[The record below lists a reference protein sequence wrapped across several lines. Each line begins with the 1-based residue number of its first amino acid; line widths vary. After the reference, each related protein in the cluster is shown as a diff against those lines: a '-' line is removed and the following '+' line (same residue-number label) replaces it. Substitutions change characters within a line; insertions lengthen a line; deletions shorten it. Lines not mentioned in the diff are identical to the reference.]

1 MKKTIKIILLIILSA
16 FISAILVYLPR
27 ATFAAGPDNNLT
39 LIDPTNPNNYTGQYD
54 SIKYRYR
61 ETTKGDLIPAH
72 GELYF
77 DAMVEHAAYLCA
89 WHGQHFFYW
98 KPVEIKMHIDHFG
111 VSRDEIYYPQTHT
124 VTRQATDHFPD
135 EMISKDNHGVNP
147 QAKVVDNMTKER
159 TVFFEPVSSIYSV
172 YTGKVERTQIRYF
185 MTNGHSDNAQPDD
198 HTYDYASIVLGGP
211 NTYIEVLNN
220 TGLSL
225 SSESYSGYEYYPTK
239 TKDYNAVET
248 ATDEDGNH
256 GVNNAAER
264 RRATIITTGITRF
277 TPTDVHYDKNNAMAF
292 LLADVDDNE
301 GKTPRGSYVNHNF
314 WAHLYDTPT
323 GTSNPHATGS
333 EPPAST
339 AENPDRPKGTENM
352 PNISFDDSWTPTV
365 NPGTDYED
373 AGYLP
378 SGASASDISAAI
390 VANETVLIDVKRYT
404 EILSS
409 GGTLTDE
416 QCQELYNSAAG
427 NLGGKESA
435 EFYAMMAAYRDDKSN
450 IEAINNFLSQISTLT
465 STMEEAIKTLKEAE
479 EPKQNTN
486 DFNQMWADIGE
497 DYSLKVFDRTDQNA
511 VTVEFDTTHQQYIIG
526 PFNIEY
532 IERYT
537 SDFTLAGMAGDPVL
551 RVNING
557 SPTTIKRSEG
567 KWDFFY
573 KGARL
578 VDGVP
583 GVTDGDT
590 TDNSQD
596 ENSVEYGTHAYD
608 DKYGYNAYPHNGEDF
623 YIKLKYLDGLN
634 SLLGLE
640 VYFRYMQAESLWT
653 RCKGEIE
660 KLKFSVTVGY
670 SECHSG
676 SNSEGHHGWC
686 DGGAYDIDGRT
697 HNDSWWEWQAPYEG
711 DHETGY
717 RHWHVE
723 DTPDGEHDMGRT
735 ASPYCDNYTPIPHYS
750 CGHSCGSSCEEDG
763 CDHSCDPDI
772 GCDGYWTYRCDGHD
786 CGDDESKGA
795 KKCAHGFYAGHIESI
810 NLTIYGQFIEAIPIQ
825 DIGTCHWAWR
835 MYYDITFRT
844 SWDIDLTTMLEGDV
858 WLDEVPQ
865 KANSIMEDG
874 TGVWEDAEKNEE
886 HGVENAL
893 VTIKVF
899 KYKDGGADAEYVRDA
914 IMHNPDGTVDNSWPK
929 KTDSNGHYAIS
940 RLEPPAD
947 PAINP
952 LDANAKSNCFYVA
965 EFQYDGQVYE
975 STIFLRNGDGDDTAD
990 DYMSGTKDSRNADNY
1005 KDKSIAVENATERKS
1020 FDAKFTET
1028 FGKDKMS
1035 GAEGGNTTNGQSTS
1049 VDDIKYNGKSQD
1061 DDSAKCEEDKNGATM
1076 IRSEFESAATK
1087 DHKDME
1093 AGWEGTRYYN
1103 DYGLK
1108 SYTYYTGSTE
1118 ATGADKK
1125 EYQIMFPMS
1134 DKGIQYGAGDV
1145 IYTLNNIRPD
1155 GNGVGKTRYINEYML
1170 HINLGLQQRKE
1181 SDISLI
1187 KDLYKMTIVVNEQE
1201 VVQNFNCL
1209 GPTPAGSV
1217 IELNVKDNDDYKTL
1231 KKALEDRRNKP
1242 NQLGLFNSDIAYS
1255 SKSRYSEAIDK
1266 VKKIKENTE
1275 LRVFATYAVRVYNNS
1290 DTNDVTI
1297 NEITDY
1303 YDSTYTLIDDENDEH
1318 DGNGV
1323 LGLSGDGVYTSIVKE
1338 DLERVNKLVA
1348 NKPYY
1353 RVLPTTG
1360 GYEDISWKPTKE
1372 ENLASSAIIRKDDLT
1387 WSTSGEVDGMKK
1399 STTDS
1404 LKNVKLKVNQY
1415 AEIFTTYEI
1424 DNEGFDR
1431 VRASQAIGK
1440 RDNLVGEK
1448 NNVAE
1453 VSNYST
1459 YYNAERDYKDAID
1472 KGYYKPYKNSEQISG
1487 KIDKDSAPDNIPEI
1501 LKESLYE
1508 DDTCRAIPLNIKAE
1522 STERDMYGYV
1532 FEDKKDKDLGK
1543 YELKVG
1549 NGIYDSGEYL
1559 IPNVKVSMFEVISLA
1574 DCNHTLEEKAN
1585 IALNDL
1591 EYYYEIPQDFYNE
1604 GNEVLTGNVPAGVE
1618 GNYHIKGFLPADYVL
1633 RFDYGINS
1641 DDKAN
1646 LYSIDEYGNEI
1657 TESDVPII
1665 KYNGQDYENTS
1676 FLSETTYGTGSAI
1689 NDKYLNLR
1697 TEDMKNVHN
1706 KPGIKA
1712 VTQVDG
1718 SKAYSTARDN
1728 ETRRMV
1734 VNAFSRN
1741 IENDRGE
1748 ILRDRRADDQL
1759 YVDATSM
1766 FAETPIMQIEV
1777 NQPKD
1782 LNEDTNLNSDEKTE
1796 VTKTIDG
1803 RKENFVVNRK
1813 YSIKNINFGLEERAK
1828 TDIRLEQY
1836 IESIFLL
1843 KEDDIIF
1850 SATLKEDGKV
1860 ITEKADN
1867 KGLDKLTYLT
1877 HEEAINSNQQG
1888 FYAISVED
1896 DYLNGLTMNIDYKIK
1911 MINESETDFTG
1922 YLADYDTPAKIIADA
1937 SYSPTTEAYT
1947 RDIEELLD
1955 KENDAGKA
1963 GMATNATLAELFK
1976 IAGRE
1981 QDGAILKELLKNDSL
1996 NSNIKD
2002 TIRPDIVVYGKY
2014 LGTYYYENTLN
2025 ESGKQSIIMQ
2035 YKWADMD
2042 DIPITYNMD
2051 RVVETTV
2058 DQLIDYIDTNASY
2071 ELETQTI
2078 ENCSWDLSGK
2088 LDSNTTE
2095 RRTIKTLNEL
2105 VSESSYRTIDA
2116 QTESGVV
2123 GKSNIYDRKGNALV
2137 TDVTSNIVIARNN
2150 KLTTFTNSSPLSGE
2164 GKSTLSGQDSSYR
2177 ADTYLTKEITKA
2189 WVKYREQEVKAK
2201 DNRALTISL
2210 TPKAYNEADS
2220 KSEMWVMTSKATA
2233 SDTDAN
2239 NMKFDNLVEILV
2251 YSNPTGRRDVY
2262 SVPGNA
2268 MALATQGEATTKNP
2282 NSIEEIGFWKAGY
2295 NSKDYWM
2302 DEIGINEEMAY
2313 REKASTEWTRY
2324 PEDDAYA
2331 PEFVTIIAPT
2341 GITLREYI
2349 RNVIVPIT
2357 ILVIIVV
2364 VMLGIFGAKQVKIR
2378 KIKDE
2383 F

>member
-1 MKKTIKIILLIILSA
+1 MRHNIPSKEVWKSA
-16 FISAILVYLPR
+16 QL
-27 ATFAAGPDNNLT
+27 
-39 LIDPTNPNNYTGQYD
+39 Q
-54 SIKYRYR
+54 
-61 ETTKGDLIPAH
+61 
-72 GELYF
+72 
-77 DAMVEHAAYLCA
+77 
-89 WHGQHFFYW
+89 
-98 KPVEIKMHIDHFG
+98 
-111 VSRDEIYYPQTHT
+111 
-124 VTRQATDHFPD
+124 
-135 EMISKDNHGVNP
+135 
-147 QAKVVDNMTKER
+147 
-159 TVFFEPVSSIYSV
+159 
-172 YTGKVERTQIRYF
+172 
-185 MTNGHSDNAQPDD
+185 
-198 HTYDYASIVLGGP
+198 
-211 NTYIEVLNN
+211 LN
-220 TGLSL
+220 
-225 SSESYSGYEYYPTK
+225 SESYSGIAYYPTV
-239 TKDYNAVET
+239 TEDYYRGDDGEKINASV
-248 ATDEDGNH
+248 
-256 GVNNAAER
+256 
-264 RRATIITTGITRF
+264 TTSGRTRF
-277 TPTDVHYDKNNAMAF
+277 IPTETHYDKNNAMAF
-292 LLADVDDNE
+292 LLADCEDNAN
-301 GKTPRGSYVNHNF
+301 TIPRNSYVNRDF
-314 WAHLYDTPT
+314 WAHLNDSPT
-323 GTSNPHATGS
+323 GTENPYATSGD
-333 EPPAST
+333 PW
-339 AENPDRPKGTENM
+339 AENPDKPTEAITKLDETN
-352 PNISFDDSWTPTV
+352 S
-365 NPGTDYED
+365 NPDITKDTSTWQSN
-373 AGYLP
+373 P
-378 SGASASDISAAI
+378 PSASELSESSLATEAILYDIKAYNTAL
-390 VANETVLIDVKRYT
+390 NDGLK
-404 EILSS
+404 
-409 GGTLTDE
+409 LTDE
-416 QCQELYNSAAG
+416 QCTAIYNAAVANTDDMTASAIYS
-427 NLGGKESA
+427 NLEKYKQTRDTGVDSDLMDQLKEQL
-435 EFYAMMAAYRDDKSN
+435 ETL
-450 IEAINNFLSQISTLT
+450 IEK
-465 STMEEAIKTLKEAE
+465 MEEIIKTTEESE
-479 EPKQNTN
+479 EPKQNTI
-486 DFNQMWADIGE
+486 DFNGMWEDIYEIGE
-497 DYSLKVFDRTDQNA
+497 EYKLTIFDRTDP
-511 VTVEFDTTHQQYIIG
+511 TKVEVEYDATHQQYIIG
-526 PFNIEY
+526 PFNLEY
-532 IERYT
+532 VERYT
-537 SDFTLAGMAGDPVL
+537 SDYTLASMAGDPVITVKKDGQPMTL
-551 RVNING
+551 
-557 SPTTIKRSEG
+557 TRSSGE
-567 KWDFFY
+567 WDFFY
-573 KGARL
+573 KGPR
-578 VDGVP
+578 VTGVP
-583 GVTDGDT
+583 QG
-590 TDNSQD
+590 
-596 ENSVEYGTHAYD
+596 
-608 DKYGYNAYPHNGEDF
+608 YGYDNFPHTGEDF
-623 YIKLKYLDGLN
+623 YIKLNYQDGINALT
-634 SLLGLE
+634 SLK
-640 VYFRYMQAESLWT
+640 VFFRYMEAESLWT
-653 RCKGEIE
+653 KSIGEIE
-660 KLKFSVTVGY
+660 ILKWSAHFGLGTCRTGK
-670 SECHSG
+670 
-676 SNSEGHHGWC
+676 C
-686 DGGAYDIDGRT
+686 DGGAPDI
-697 HNDSWWEWQAPYEG
+697 EG
-711 DHETGY
+711 ESHCNSEYKAEETTETGY
-717 RHWHVE
+717 THYHG
-723 DTPDGEHDMGRT
+723 TGSEHKLGRT
-735 ASPYCDNYTPIPHYS
+735 KGTCKNAKAHYE
-750 CGHSCGSSCEEDG
+750 CGHECGSGCEDG
-763 CDHSCDPDI
+763 CNHSCNEDI
-772 GCDGYWTYRCDGHD
+772 GCDGYWYCGGHTCAKNESWGAVKCD
-786 CGDDESKGA
+786 
-795 KKCAHGFYAGHIESI
+795 HGFYGAHWSYF
-810 NLTIYGQFIEAIPIQ
+810 NMFIEGRYIRSEPIQ
-825 DIGTCHWAWR
+825 YIATCHWAWR
-835 MYYDITFRT
+835 MYYEVEFSTN
-844 SWDIDLTTMLEGDV
+844 WDIDLTTSLEGDV
-858 WLDEVPQ
+858 WLDEVAQ
-865 KANSIMEDG
+865 KANSIMENG
-874 TGVWEDAEKNEE
+874 TGIREDSEKDED
-886 HGVENAL
+886 HGVKDVL
-893 VTIKVF
+893 VTIKR
-899 KYKDGGADAEYVRDA
+899 YQYNGADAEYKGDA
-914 IMHNPDGTVDNSWPK
+914 IIHNEDGTLDSWPK
-929 KTDSNGHYAIS
+929 KTDGEGHYKVDRI
-940 RLEPPAD
+940 EPPAYRNGD
-947 PAINP
+947 KNG
-952 LDANAKSNCFYVA
+952 SNCFYVA

-975 STIFLRNGDGDDTAD
+975 STIFLRNGDGDDTAQQF
-990 DYMSGTKDSRNADNY
+990 MDSKGVGY
-1005 KDKSIAVENATERKS
+1005 EDKSLAVENATERKD
-1020 FDAKFTET
+1020 FDAKFTQIS
-1028 FGKDKMS
+1028 GKDKMQ
-1035 GAEGGNTTNGQSTS
+1035 GDTGGNTTSGKSTS
-1049 VDDIKYNGKSQD
+1049 VSEIKYNGKKQD
-1061 DDSAKCEEDKNGATM
+1061 DSEAETEEDKNGAEM
-1076 IRSEFESAATK
+1076 IRSEFESAATE
-1087 DHKDME
+1087 DHKDMRDN
-1093 AGWEGTRYYN
+1093 WERSDYYQN
-1103 DYGLK
+1103 YNLK

-1134 DKGIQYGAGDV
+1134 DKGINYGDGDIV
-1145 IYTLNNIRPD
+1145 YTLNKHRPD
-1155 GNGVGKTRYINEYML
+1155 GNSPAVGDKRYIDEYML
-1170 HINLGLQQRKE
+1170 HINLGLQKRKE
-1181 SDISLI
+1181 TDISLI
-1187 KDLYKMTIVVNEQE
+1187 KDLYKVTIVVNEQE

-1209 GPTPAGSV
+1209 GGPSPDGT
-1217 IELNVKDNDDYKTL
+1217 ITIKDDADCKTL
-1231 KKALEDRRNKP
+1231 KEVLEKRRSTLKNSQ
-1242 NQLGLFNSDIAYS
+1242 NHLGLYNTDIAYS
-1255 SKSRYSEAIDK
+1255 SKSRYREAIEQ
-1266 VKKIKENTE
+1266 VKNIKKNTE

-1303 YDSTYTLIDDENDEH
+1303 YDPTYTLIDNENE
-1318 DGNGV
+1318 GEGKV

-1348 NKPYY
+1348 DKPYY
-1353 RVLPTTG
+1353 RVLPTNG
-1360 GYEDISWKPTKE
+1360 DYDDISWKPTKE
-1372 ENLASSAIIRKDDLT
+1372 ENLASSGIIHKDKLT

-1404 LKNVKLKVNQY
+1404 LKDVKLKVNQY
-1415 AEIFTTYEI
+1415 VEIFTTYEI
-1424 DNEGFDR
+1424 DNEGFDT
-1431 VRASQAIGK
+1431 VRASEDVGT

-1459 YYNAERDYKDAID
+1459 FYSERDDEDPKS
-1472 KGYYKPYKNSEQISG
+1472 KPYYKPYVRDQISG

-1508 DDTCRAIPLNIKAE
+1508 DDTCRAIPLNIKVE
-1522 STERDMYGYV
+1522 STERDMFGYV
-1532 FEDKKDKDLGK
+1532 FEDKKDKGLGK
-1543 YELKVG
+1543 YDLKVG

-1574 DCNHTLEEKAN
+1574 DCNHALEEKAN

-1697 TEDMKNVHN
+1697 TEDMKNVKN
-1706 KPGIKA
+1706 QPGIKA

-1748 ILRDRRADDQL
+1748 ILRDRRADDDL

-1782 LNEDTNLNSDEKTE
+1782 LNKDTNLNDNEKTE
-1796 VTKTIDG
+1796 VVKTIDA
-1803 RKENFVVNRK
+1803 RKENFVVNRQ

-1850 SATLKEDGKV
+1850 SVTLKEDGKV

-1947 RDIEELLD
+1947 KDIEKLLD
-1955 KENDAGKA
+1955 KENDAGKV

-1981 QDGAILKELLKNDSL
+1981 QDGAILKELLRNDSL

-2025 ESGKQSIIMQ
+2025 ESGKESIIMQ
-2035 YKWADMD
+2035 YKWADKD

-2058 DQLIDYIDTNASY
+2058 DQLIDYVDANASY
-2071 ELETQTI
+2071 ELETQII

-2116 QTESGVV
+2116 QTESGVI

-2150 KLTTFTNSSPLSGE
+2150 KLTTFTNSSTLSGE

-2189 WVKYREQEVKAK
+2189 WVKYREKEVKAK

-2220 KSEMWVMTSKATA
+2220 KSEMWIMTSKATA

-2302 DEIGINEEMAY
+2302 KEIGISEEMAY